1 MAANDNTNDLVLLP
15 YGFHTILLPDPLID
29 FFEKS
34 EIQYRTVDSFPMGIL
49 RSLYRADYK
58 SFYNVVYFLSLYGCN
73 FHSAKNNSFF
83 PPDVNNVEDVLTF
96 SGSSD
101 SCFSIADMNKYGM
114 WDFCTNASSSKCTL
128 LNGVVVSRLKKTSRN
143 TFAKLNDCPLISV
156 ASKRLYGADL
166 PNEKLDDVI
175 EERVSETLDATSATS
190 EPSDKSDTSEFSSDR
205 DVQNNACDSEENRD
219 LEIAFSNEFFF
230 NPDESKTIDDD
241 NPLNSIPI
249 SSATG
254 VCAPRFWIR
263 FISSFFSMNTKAK
276 DVYSNA
282 GYKMF
287 ADLVN
292 FKKEDIKKI
301 VDGVSNCIDDPYL
314 TGIYENELICF
325 CKNRDSFLAK
335 FGESHLLKEFLVPS
349 DFTLS
354 CVQSHPNL
362 FYYFDLGISS
372 FLSSPLQV
380 SSQRLPQINDFAAT
394 YLEMFHVIDLSFLDN
409 RLLLHSIND
418 YGLQAEDEYLSYF
431 LRPFNV
437 VDSLLCS
444 LMGRSP
450 FDAFGLD
457 HEIYSLWIPDF
468 LRCFYSNIGK
478 YGDEKH
484 KKHLEILSLRETT
497 NSTLEELGQ
506 KYGITRERIRQ
517 IEAKV
522 AKALF
527 YPAEVLMDSLFQI
540 QNFLPLGFAKTI
552 PGLYSCTQ
560 VKNSKYYADEDLGI
574 VLKKSS
580 KTIINKMKD
589 TISDSDFL
597 QDYNHLDD
605 FYRKKG
611 FSLYGWLKKISYH
624 FQYDPYPKFMARKI
638 SLKELGKEYL
648 LLKGNAGYNI
658 NKDEDELM
666 DFYRTNAPYMKDV
679 TYRAVS
685 NDVLRSG
692 AVLRG
697 MSVYISKELV
707 TDEQKDIVK
716 RILDEENFGP
726 YGFSG
731 LSLFEKH
738 KTELL
743 PVGIDNGYFFYG
755 IASAYNSEDYQFGGR
770 SLRISLTGKKPL
782 AELVE
787 HYISKNGPIVKV
799 DDLLR
804 DLHLKNPALQQIAN
818 LTKYDSSNLTLKS
831 WLKWTKDE
839 FVGLEN
845 FIDDKINRQGFCH
858 AYDIIG
864 SQIYFDET
872 KNEFF
877 QTNRIGNN
885 PSRLIYFLDAM
896 AERYQITKYHFSHH
910 CDCISASD
918 KPVETKQE
926 MATVCF
932 KGRTFTKKEIESF
945 FAKFHLNGNVCGSDF
960 FSGWA
965 YFVDNDALI
974 LKQDLQLSNETIKE
988 ISDILEDCYGDEV
1001 FITSLTALN
1010 RLRYNQYKEQFDGKP
1025 MELASVLSDSES
1037 SEWCCPEN
1045 DIAITSGFFRTILL
1059 NKRMVGQDVSY
1070 SNLIRMYILKNH
1082 HGSYF
1087 SIQDIQK
1094 ELKDQELIDNHVTIP
1109 VLNSIFSKWFSGPIV
1124 EVPNES

>member
-1 MAANDNTNDLVLLP
+1 MTSDGDTNDLVLFP
-15 YGFHTILLPDPLID
+15 ID
-29 FFEKS
+29 FASLQLPELLISFFDKFEIHYKS
-34 EIQYRTVDSFPMGIL
+34 ENSFSMGIL
-49 RSLYRADYK
+49 RSLYRMDYK
-58 SFYNVVYFLSLYGCN
+58 LFYNVVYFLSLYGCD

-83 PPDVNNVEDVLTF
+83 PSDVNDEEDVLIF

-101 SCFSIADMNKYGM
+101 ASFSIPEMNKYGV
-114 WDFCTNASSSKCTL
+114 WDFFTNASSSKCTL

-143 TFAKLNDCPLISV
+143 AFAKLNDCPLIFVS
-156 ASKRLYGADL
+156 SKRLYGTDL

-175 EERVSETLDATSATS
+175 KEHVSETLEDTSATS

-205 DVQNNACDSEENRD
+205 DVQNNACDNEKNRD
-219 LEIAFSNEFFF
+219 LKMAFSNEFFF

-241 NPLNSIPI
+241 NPLNSVPI
-249 SSATG
+249 SSSTG

-263 FISSFFSMNTKAK
+263 FISSFFSMNPRAK

-314 TGIYENELICF
+314 AGIYENELICF
-325 CKNRDSFLAK
+325 CKNRDSFLAE

-362 FYYFDLGISS
+362 FYYFDLGISP

-380 SSQRLPQINDFAAT
+380 SSQRLPQTNNFAAT

-409 RLLLHSIND
+409 KLLLHSIND

-437 VDSLLCS
+437 VDGLLCS

-457 HEIYSLWIPDF
+457 HEIYSLRIPDF

-478 YGDEKH
+478 YADEKH

-527 YPAEVLMDSLFQI
+527 SPAEVLMDSLFQI

-560 VKNSKYYADEDLGI
+560 AKNSKYYADEDLGI
-574 VLKKSS
+574 VLKESS

-597 QDYNHLDD
+597 QDCNHLDD
-605 FYRKKG
+605 FYRKNG
-611 FSLYGWLKKISYH
+611 FSLYGWLNKISYH
-624 FQYDPYPKFMARKI
+624 LQYDPYPKFMARKI

-648 LLKGNAGYNI
+648 LSKGAAGYDI
-658 NKDEDELM
+658 NKDEDEVM
-666 DFYRTNAPYMKDV
+666 DFYRTNAPHMKDV
-679 TYRAVS
+679 TYHAVS

-743 PVGIDNGYFFYG
+743 PMGIDNGYFFYG
-755 IASAYNSEDYQFGGR
+755 IASTYNSEDYQFGGR

-804 DLHLKNPALQQIAN
+804 DLNLKNPALQQIAN
-818 LTKYDSSNLTLKS
+818 LTKYDSSTLTLKS
-831 WLKWTKDE
+831 GFKWTKDE
-839 FVGLEN
+839 FLSLEN
-845 FIDDKINRQGFCH
+845 FIDDKINQQGFCH

-872 KNEFF
+872 KNGFF

-918 KPVETKQE
+918 KPVETKQD
-926 MATVCF
+926 MVTVCF

-945 FAKFHLNGNVCGSDF
+945 FAKFHLNGNICVSNF
-960 FSGWA
+960 F
-965 YFVDNDALI
+965 FVDNDALI

-1001 FITSLTALN
+1001 FVTSLTALN

-1059 NKRMVGQDVSY
+1059 NKRMVGQDTSY

-1082 HGSYF
+1082 HGSYL

>member
-1 MAANDNTNDLVLLP
+1 MTSDGDTNDLVLFP
-15 YGFHTILLPDPLID
+15 ID
-29 FFEKS
+29 FASLQLPELLISFFDKFEIHYKS
-34 EIQYRTVDSFPMGIL
+34 ENSFSMGIL
-49 RSLYRADYK
+49 RSLYRMDYK
-58 SFYNVVYFLSLYGCN
+58 LFYNVVYFLSLYGCD

-83 PPDVNNVEDVLTF
+83 PSDVNDEEDVLIF

-101 SCFSIADMNKYGM
+101 ASFSIPEMNKYGV
-114 WDFCTNASSSKCTL
+114 WDFFTNASSSKCTL
-128 LNGVVVSRLKKTSRN
+128 LNGIVVSRLKKTSRN
-143 TFAKLNDCPLISV
+143 AFAKLNDCPLISV
-156 ASKRLYGADL
+156 SSKRLYGTDL

-175 EERVSETLDATSATS
+175 KEHVSETLEDTSATS
-190 EPSDKSDTSEFSSDR
+190 EPSDKSDTSEFSSDH
-205 DVQNNACDSEENRD
+205 DVQNNACDNEKNRD
-219 LEIAFSNEFFF
+219 LKMAFSNEFFF

-241 NPLNSIPI
+241 NPLNSVPI
-249 SSATG
+249 SSSTS

-263 FISSFFSMNTKAK
+263 FISSFFSMNPRAK

-314 TGIYENELICF
+314 AGIYENELICF

-362 FYYFDLGISS
+362 FYYFDLGISP

-380 SSQRLPQINDFAAT
+380 SSQRLPQANNFAAT

-409 RLLLHSIND
+409 KLLLHSIND

-437 VDSLLCS
+437 VDGLLCS

-457 HEIYSLWIPDF
+457 HEIYSLRIPDF

-478 YGDEKH
+478 YADEKH

-527 YPAEVLMDSLFQI
+527 SPAEVLMDSLFQI

-560 VKNSKYYADEDLGI
+560 AKNSKYYADEDLGI
-574 VLKKSS
+574 VLKESS

-597 QDYNHLDD
+597 QDCNHLDD
-605 FYRKKG
+605 FYRKNG
-611 FSLYGWLKKISYH
+611 FSLYGWLNKISYH
-624 FQYDPYPKFMARKI
+624 LQYDPYPKFMARKI

-648 LLKGNAGYNI
+648 LSKGAAGYDI
-658 NKDEDELM
+658 NKDEDEVM
-666 DFYRTNAPYMKDV
+666 DFYRTNAPHMKDV

-743 PVGIDNGYFFYG
+743 PMGIDNGYFFYG
-755 IASAYNSEDYQFGGR
+755 IASTYNSEDYQFGGR

-799 DDLLR
+799 NDLLR
-804 DLHLKNPALQQIAN
+804 DLNLKNPALQQIAN
-818 LTKYDSSNLTLKS
+818 LTKYDSSTLTLKS
-831 WLKWTKDE
+831 GFKWTKDE
-839 FVGLEN
+839 FVSLEN
-845 FIDDKINRQGFCH
+845 FIDDKINQQGFCH

-872 KNEFF
+872 KNGFF

-918 KPVETKQE
+918 KPVETKQD
-926 MATVCF
+926 MVTVCF

-945 FAKFHLNGNVCGSDF
+945 FAKFHLNGNICVSNF
-960 FSGWA
+960 F
-965 YFVDNDALI
+965 FVDNDALI

-1001 FITSLTALN
+1001 FVTSLTALN

-1059 NKRMVGQDVSY
+1059 NKRMVGQDTSY

-1082 HGSYF
+1082 HGSYL